1 MLISKIRK
9 KKFIVGVI
17 GLGYVGLPRSIQF
30 CNKKIKVIGF
40 DNDKD
45 KINQLNKGKSYLT
58 NVTSKDIYFF
68 YNITHSFLTCIQ
80 TT

>member
-58 NVTSKDIYFF
+58 NVTSKDIARNIRKKYFVPS
-68 YNITHSFLTCIQ
+68 YNFS
-80 TT
+80 